1 MKGLIRTVL
10 GVLLVALA
18 GTWSCGDDDNSTG
31 PDDSVVGDDSP
42 TADEIPNAA
51 VIYDAESLAAGD
63 TVITASGLV
72 YIELTA
78 GAGRRAGRGSFVSV
92 HYTGMLEDGTV
103 FDSSYPRGV
112 PFRFVLG
119 QGVVIQG
126 WDEGI
131 ALMLEGARGRLI
143 IPPDLGYGQRGTGPI
158 PGGATIVFDIWLANV
173 D

>member
-1 MKGLIRTVL
+1 M
-10 GVLLVALA
+10 
-18 GTWSCGDDDNSTG
+18 
-31 PDDSVVGDDSP
+31 
-42 TADEIPNAA
+42 
-51 VIYDAESLAAGD
+51 
-63 TVITASGLV
+63 
-72 YIELTA
+72 
-78 GAGRRAGRGSFVSV
+78 SV

-103 FDSSYPRGV
+103 FDSSYPRGA

-143 IPPDLGYGQRGTGPI
+143 IPPDMGYGQRGTGPI
-158 PGGATIVFDIWLANV
+158 PGGATIMFDIWLANV